1 MRILEQISLTWASD
15 SITSACLI
23 LLALL
28 SFGGPAAAE
37 TVFLTP
43 KEALKVF
50 FQNSEQVV
58 SEKKEITG
66 DLKGKIEKS
75 LGYSLSREGVTF
87 YLGKTKGHVDGY
99 ALIDN
104 EIGKTEP
111 ITFMTVMTPQGEV
124 RAVEI
129 LVYRESHGGEVK
141 SKRFLKQF
149 ESKKQ
154 RDPIRVGQ
162 DIDNISGATLSA
174 RALAK
179 GVKRG
184 VTFWKA
190 FYGGG
195 L

>member
-1 MRILEQISLTWASD
+1 MPV
-15 SITSACLI
+15 TSSTSVLVSTTKLFLI
-23 LLALL
+23 FFLL
-28 SFGGPAAAE
+28 SLGGPVAAE
-37 TVFLTP
+37 TVTLTP

-50 FQNSEQVV
+50 FQNSEQVI
-58 SEKKEITG
+58 SEKKE
-66 DLKGKIEKS
+66 LKGELKGRIEKS
-75 LGYSLSREGVTF
+75 LGYSLSRESITF
-87 YLGKTKGHVDGY
+87 YLGKTKDHVDGY

-111 ITFMTVMTPQGEV
+111 ITFMTVITPQGEV

-154 RDPIRVGQ
+154 LDPIRVGQ